1 MAALKGSNYSHTTR
15 LYASSCSRIMR
26 LVIACSLK
34 HEANASPF
42 LLHRHASCLTQ
53 SSISLDS
60 DVSPPYISIYLN
72 QLQSGVVLFGWLPS
86 TLGWSTMAVKGGEG
100 RPSIAMIEEMRCGYA
115 NRIESRS
122 LNHFHVF
129 QSPSFQVCRCLV
141 LATHTLKLTMFLS
154 PRYKRRL

>member
-1 MAALKGSNYSHTTR
+1 MVMAALKGSNYSHTTR

-26 LVIACSLK
+26 LVNACSLK
-34 HEANASPF
+34 HEAVASPF

-60 DVSPPYISIYLN
+60 DVSPPYINCEVSRRP
-72 QLQSGVVLFGWLPS
+72 QSGVILFGRLPS

-100 RPSIAMIEEMRCGYA
+100 RPSIAMIEEMRRGYA

-141 LATHTLKLTMFLS
+141 FATHTLKAYDVFKS
-154 PRYKRRL
+154 KV